1 MSGYLSMYQLT
12 RAGTRSKQR
21 TPPELDLWLPSY
33 MHIVVVDFAW
43 LVDRDDAP
51 QLLNNCL
58 CSLPEQKKNSLQEN
72 KAFYTWDVA
81 LPGSFSTTVVRGEV
95 ESGSQTSVSCQISV
109 AAHRGARFQVQSF
122 RPYIG
127 PCRVGVEINS
137 GRPVVCSDRGVPN
150 LAKSECLRL
159 RRTRHTHLCVPTRGK
174 LQKSTPEDFLPA
186 KKRTTPLTYP
196 AYDGL
201 FLLRLA

>member
-58 CSLPEQKKNSLQEN
+58 CNLPEQEKNSLQEN

-81 LPGSFSTTVVRGEV
+81 LPGSFSSTVVRGEV

-137 GRPVVCSDRGVPN
+137 GRPVVCSDRGTVSCQIGMSSAPPHTTHAP
-150 LAKSECLRL
+150 LRAHAREAAKINS
-159 RRTRHTHLCVPTRGK
+159 RG
-174 LQKSTPEDFLPA
+174 FPA
-186 KKRTTPLTYP
+186 R
-196 AYDGL
+196 
-201 FLLRLA
+201 